1 VKTPLQIFGDN
12 LKLWFEADRDV
23 YSDTGGTTAITEGG
37 GVLFWKNLVPG
48 GPSLGAPSSGPLWSR
63 NSFNGLP
70 GITCRAAGFNTL
82 LNDSDQLNVS
92 GTEMSAYV
100 VANFLGND
108 QDGTLINVAPET
120 EFHDQPTAFTF
131 GHSYL
136 YPKFGLSQNNDGV
149 YDAPFQSGV
158 PTIFGAEIK
167 TNRRECFY
175 NGVSA
180 GTPNT
185 GSNTPAF
192 EDGSNFRVGRA
203 LNGGAG
209 ANCIYA
215 SVILIDIV
223 PTANQ
228 RQQLHSY
235 LKRKWRIKTDLRC
248 LLDDFGSVL
257 RVVYSFRQLVNG
269 GAYRPCIRIRRSS
282 DDGTGLFYLVNGTV
296 DLKGI
301 AAFVGGGTAYVQELY
316 DQNGQV
322 DLQQTVYASQPVF
335 IADGLANK
343 PCIRFSGTQFLS
355 SMNTSMNFGSITGA
369 TESTVMS
376 VLKQNGAKDNN
387 TLFSYGGDD
396 PQRFLCHPSYSNTMY
411 WDFAGTGIDQRVSV
425 GQPSG
430 WDDANHV
437 LELYFKSGAQQA
449 IVVDGAVIIT
459 AAASATMTQTG
470 KTLYIGGLG
479 DGATFNGDLSEL
491 VFMHYDIGAEKRAK
505 FRRDGSRSGLS
516 MADYYRITVA

>member
-1 VKTPLQIFGDN
+1 MKTPLQIFGDN

-23 YSDTGGTTAITEGG
+23 YSNTGGTTPITEGG

-48 GPSLGAPSSGPLWSR
+48 GPPLGASSSGNLWSR

-70 GITCRAAGFNTL
+70 GITFRSSGFNAL
-82 LNDSDQLNVS
+82 INDSDLLNVS

-100 VANFLGND
+100 VASYLGDD

-120 EFHDQPTAFTF
+120 EGHDQPTSFTF
-131 GHSYL
+131 GHNYF
-136 YPKFGLSQNNDGV
+136 YPKFGVSQNNDGV
-149 YDAPFQSGV
+149 FDAPFQSGV
-158 PTIFGAEIK
+158 PTIFGCEIK

-185 GSNTPAF
+185 ASNTPAF
-192 EDGSNFRVGRA
+192 EDGSNFRIGRA

-209 ANCIYA
+209 ANCIFA

-223 PTANQ
+223 PTTHQ

-248 LLDDFGSVL
+248 LLDDFGSLL
-257 RVVYSFRQLVNG
+257 RVVLSFRQLVNG

-282 DDGTGLFYLVNGTV
+282 DDGTGLFYLVNGVV

-301 AAFVGGGTAYVQELY
+301 AAFVGGGIAYVQELF
-316 DQNGQV
+316 DQNGQA
-322 DLQQTVYASQPVF
+322 DFQQLVYASQPVF
-335 IADGLANK
+335 IVDGLANK

-355 SMNTSMNFGSITGA
+355 SQNTTMNFGSITGA
-369 TESTVMS
+369 TEATVMG
-376 VLKQNGAKDNN
+376 VLKQDGAKSSN
-387 TLFSYGGDD
+387 TLFTYGDD
-396 PQRFLCHPSYSNTMY
+396 SPQHMLCHPTFSDSIY
-411 WDFAGTGIDQRVSV
+411 WDACSSGSTRVSAA
-425 GQPSG
+425 QPSG
-430 WDDANHV
+430 WDNTNHV
-437 LELYFKSGAQQA
+437 LELYRKSGDAHG
-449 IVVDGAVIIT
+449 IVVDGASLVATTRTETMAIT
-459 AAASATMTQTG
+459 GQTFY
-470 KTLYIGGLG
+470 LGGAG
-479 DGATFNGDLSEL
+479 DSSTFNGDLSEL
-491 VFMHYDIGAEKRAK
+491 VFMHYDIGASKRAK
-505 FRRDGSRSGLS
+505 LRRDGSRFGLS